1 MCALLRG
8 ATLRLVK
15 LQNVPLALDLDEAV
29 NSYDAYSL
37 ALTGSDHHGNQLP
50 VVSQGFN
57 DYRMALFDYSLVP
70 MVRMFGLKASLVRA
84 AAAL

>member
-1 MCALLRG
+1 M
-8 ATLRLVK
+8 K

-37 ALTGSDHHGNQLP
+37 ALTGSDHRGNHLP

-70 MVRMFGLKASLVRA
+70 MVRMFGLKVSLVRA

>member
-1 MCALLRG
+1 
-8 ATLRLVK
+8 
-15 LQNVPLALDLDEAV
+15 
-29 NSYDAYSL
+29 
-37 ALTGSDHHGNQLP
+37 

-70 MVRMFGLKASLVRA
+70 MVRMFGLKVSLVRA